1 MAIINI
7 RLIISI
13 SIFALNFNTYNI
25 RGEERLVRNKMDDIK
40 KKKKKDKVDKSSIKK
55 SVKMK

>member
-40 KKKKKDKVDKSSIKK
+40 KKKKKR
-55 SVKMK
+55 